1 MSNLAPQCQQLQSQ
15 VETILQLLHP
25 EPALRSQDITFTF
38 QNQKIISHEILPD
51 LQITL
56 YDIFKNAGLIR

>member
-1 MSNLAPQCQQLQSQ
+1 MLYYLQAGVALVWVVDTMSQ
-15 VETILQLLHP
+15 TITVFTSSSLPL
-25 EPALRSQDITFTF
+25 TF